1 MAVKYV
7 LLSERLVGS
16 ALEDGLVADVKGRR
30 VEVRVLADM
39 PSGLDGSDVWIAA
52 SRLSVLYVGAEE
64 VLALADD
71 ATDGWCRRV
80 AAFLSPSVGRVGEP
94 ASTSSGASSSSS
106 PSPPSRG
113 AAARTKVVLV
123 ECYPCTNHEPLID
136 SGHFQVDASSGASTP
151 ERRRYRLQ
159 QQQAR
164 QRAAWQ
170 HLQSRLLEQFHA
182 AGLENDVSGATHPGG
197 ASADALRVHFVADV
211 RGSVEFIRRAAYDI
225 PPSDIDELPPRHP
238 MRGASSSSSLSSSSI
253 TRWQRALA
261 LVPGIGEKKAAAA
274 TSSAAMNRSPLL
286 HFSEQS
292 LRDVGD
298 ASGRA
303 TAAALH
309 RFLHRPALPSAHSA
323 DAVLYADAKRHWHTW
338 FPHHRAHTS

>member
-7 LLSERLVGS
+7 LLNERLVGS
-16 ALEDGLVADVKGRR
+16 ALEGGLVAGAKGRR

-39 PSGLDGSDVWIAA
+39 PSGLEGSDVWIAA

-64 VLALADD
+64 VVALADD
-71 ATDGWCRRV
+71 STDGWCRRV
-80 AAFLSPSVGRVGEP
+80 AAFLSSSVGRVREP
-94 ASTSSGASSSSS
+94 A
-106 PSPPSRG
+106 PMG
-113 AAARTKVVLV
+113 AAVRTKVVLV
-123 ECYPCTNHEPLID
+123 ECYPCTDHEPPID
-136 SGHFQVDASSGASTP
+136 AGHFDVDASSGASTP
-151 ERRRYRLQ
+151 ERRRYHLQ
-159 QQQAR
+159 QQPAR

-170 HLQSRLLEQFHA
+170 HLQSRLLEQFHTV
-182 AGLENDVSGATHPGG
+182 GLGSDVSGATHPGG

-211 RGSVEFIRRAAYDI
+211 RGSVDFIQRAAYDI
-225 PPSDIDELPPRHP
+225 PPDVDEWTPRHP
-238 MRGASSSSSLSSSSI
+238 PRGASSSLSSSSI

-274 TSSAAMNRSPLL
+274 ASSAAMSRSPLL
-286 HFSEQS
+286 PFSEQS

-303 TAAALH
+303 TAAAWH
-309 RFLHRPALPSAHSA
+309 RFLHRPALPPAHSA
-323 DAVLYADAKRHWHTW
+323 DAVLYADAKRHWHAW